1 MNPLFHGH
9 REYPKAI
16 RNLARASERLDR
28 AEEDIARAALDV
40 IRQDVAEESKG
51 TPQKKPAKREG
62 NSNGSKR

>member
-16 RNLARASERLDR
+16 RNLACASDRLDR

-40 IRQDVAEESKG
+40 MRQDAAEESKRVQ
-51 TPQKKPAKREG
+51 QKKPAKREG
-62 NSNGSKR
+62 DSNGSKR